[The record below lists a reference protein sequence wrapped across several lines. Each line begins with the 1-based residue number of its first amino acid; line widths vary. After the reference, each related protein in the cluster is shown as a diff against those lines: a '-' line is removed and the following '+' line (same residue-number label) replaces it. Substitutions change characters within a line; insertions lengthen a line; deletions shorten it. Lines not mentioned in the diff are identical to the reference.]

1 MPTALAHD
9 IVRFLSLHGNPAR
22 TQVFRSATS
31 REWQRTI
38 TWLDHSGLA
47 LYFLHRVETDAVSS
61 IPGDILRQLRQ
72 RRENNEQRVA
82 RLKEIFESI
91 NQGFERN
98 GLRYAVLKG
107 FSLTPEYCANPC
119 NRAQSDLDYLIAENS
134 MVAAQNVLTE
144 RGFLLKRQEGEERS
158 FWIPGP
164 EPTDSAQQYS
174 PNGPWM
180 VELHPSMWDQS
191 LFRIPLKVPVPSF
204 TALRTHQLISLKF
217 PCLSPTL
224 VFAGQILHSFKH
236 VLDGWIR
243 LSWLFEIASFLRDRR
258 DDSLFWQEFDQMVTA
273 EPLLAEFVAII
284 TWLAVDLFEPAVPE
298 SVQKYMQDL
307 QPSVKVWLQEYAPGW
322 LFERLPRYEISFFS
336 QSKLSMFLK
345 EVYCGPE
352 ADHRVEDLRVLFPF
366 RGMKRLV
373 QPRNVQTTAMR
384 SISHKTRWLAL
395 HAIYHA
401 GAALRYMWE
410 LPRWRRRTQLLR
422 ADGAI
427 RNRSNSSW

>member
-1 MPTALAHD
+1 
-9 IVRFLSLHGNPAR
+9 
-22 TQVFRSATS
+22 
-31 REWQRTI
+31 
-38 TWLDHSGLA
+38 
-47 LYFLHRVETDAVSS
+47 
-61 IPGDILRQLRQ
+61 
-72 RRENNEQRVA
+72 
-82 RLKEIFESI
+82 
-91 NQGFERN
+91 
-98 GLRYAVLKG
+98 
-107 FSLTPEYCANPC
+107 
-119 NRAQSDLDYLIAENS
+119 
-134 MVAAQNVLTE
+134 
-144 RGFLLKRQEGEERS
+144 
-158 FWIPGP
+158 
-164 EPTDSAQQYS
+164 
-174 PNGPWM
+174 
-180 VELHPSMWDQS
+180 
-191 LFRIPLKVPVPSF
+191 
-204 TALRTHQLISLKF
+204 
-217 PCLSPTL
+217 
-224 VFAGQILHSFKH
+224 

-243 LSWLFEIASFLRDRR
+243 LSWLFEIASFLRDRS
-258 DDSLFWQEFDQMVTA
+258 DDSSFWQEFDQMVTA

-284 TWLAVDLFEPAVPE
+284 TWLAVGLFEPAVPE

-322 LFERLPRYEISFFS
+322 LFERLPRYELSFFS

-384 SISHKTRWLAL
+384 SIAHKSRWLAL
-395 HAIYHA
+395 HSIYHA